1 MTIQQCKY
9 AVEIAR
15 IGSFNEAATKLF
27 ISQASL
33 SENIKNLEQELGII
47 IFERSNKGINLTR
60 EGSEFI
66 HYAAQLIS
74 QAEMIH
80 ERYHSSVSMK
90 RLCISTQHYDFV
102 AEVFARFLNSI
113 AHSNFTL
120 TMKET
125 KTHEVI
131 ENVKNSLCD
140 LGIIAMKKSEDAL
153 MKRYLG
159 KNKLQFHPLIE
170 TAPHIFIRK
179 EHPLAHMPLVD
190 YDDLCKYA
198 YIFYEQGE
206 NCAIQFSEELSE
218 YHSYQKKVKIND
230 RATLMNLLL
239 STDCYTIGTGIMTS
253 ELNNGN
259 VIAIPLQSNEKYAIG
274 WIAHKNVEHTEEV
287 TQFVHMLHEFFENID
302 L

>member
-66 HYAAQLIS
+66 HYATQLIS
-74 QAEMIH
+74 QADMIY
-80 ERYHSSVSMK
+80 ERYSAAGPLK
-90 RLCISTQHYDFV
+90 RLCIATQHYDFA

-113 AHSNFTL
+113 SKSNFSLAMT
-120 TMKET
+120 ET

-131 ENVKNSLCD
+131 ENVKNFSCD

-153 MKRYLG
+153 MKRYLA
-159 KNKLQFHPLIE
+159 KNRLQFHPLVE
-170 TAPHIFIRK
+170 TTPHIFIRK
-179 EHPLAHMPLVD
+179 EHPLAASASVS
-190 YDDLCKYA
+190 YDDLREYA

-206 NCAIQFSEELSE
+206 NCAVQFSEELSE

-253 ELNNGN
+253 DLNNGN
-259 VIAIPLQSNEKYAIG
+259 VIAIPLQSGERYAIG
-274 WIAHKNVEHTEEV
+274 WIAHKNVEQ
-287 TQFVHMLHEFFENID
+287 TQEAALFIHMLHEFFENMDI
-302 L
+302 